1 MTRRSRSRAATD
13 LSSSAAFGVDE
24 QDVLRLDQQLC
35 FALHAAARAYDGV
48 YRRLLADTGL
58 TYPQY
63 LVMLV
68 LWEHGELQVKT
79 LGEYL
84 RLDSGTLS
92 PLLKRM
98 ESAGLVVRERS
109 AHDERS
115 VRVQLTAN
123 GRALK
128 HRAMSVPLKAVSAT
142 GLSVDELIDLRTRLN
157 RLTTALSDSEAQDSE
172 DWDGPL
178 PHDQDATLAGTD

>member
-1 MTRRSRSRAATD
+1 V
-13 LSSSAAFGVDE
+13 LS
-24 QDVLRLDQQLC
+24 
-35 FALHAAARAYDGV
+35 
-48 YRRLLADTGL
+48 DTGL

-63 LVMLV
+63 LAMLV
-68 LWEHGELQVKT
+68 LWEHGDMPVKN

-98 ESAGLVVRERS
+98 QAAGLVQRERS

-115 VRVQLTAN
+115 VTVRLTAQ

-128 HRAMSVPLKAVSAT
+128 ERARSVPRKVIEASGLDLEGMAELRAT
-142 GLSVDELIDLRTRLN
+142 LRT
-157 RLTTALSDSEAQDSE
+157 LTAALDSVLVGGSGESE
-172 DWDGPL
+172 
-178 PHDQDATLAGTD
+178 QE